1 MAFRPVNRTDD
12 PKWRTSGG
20 EPAFGEMLADF
31 INPLKGNIVDP
42 HEGHT
47 FPTNGYAIASGEDF
61 EKGDLVRLDGT
72 PELGEL
78 SAITQTVLG
87 VATEP
92 IVNGAAGGPVTDKC
106 GVTRA
111 SRLNSDTGVTV
122 KTRFATVDVNG
133 TAPLASHVGD
143 KVALDLT
150 AGEWTLDISDTANQ
164 DVEVMFVD
172 TVRGEFIV
180 EFLDAVIQ
188 TP

>member
-20 EPAFGEMLADF
+20 EPPFGEVLADF
-31 INPLKGNIVDP
+31 INPLKGDVVDP

-47 FPTNGYAIASGEDF
+47 IPTNGYAIASGEDF
-61 EKGDLVRLDGT
+61 ERGDLVRLDGT

-78 SAITQTVLG
+78 TAVTQTVLG
-87 VATEP
+87 VAAES
-92 IVNGAAGGPVTDKC
+92 IIAGQAQGPVTNRC
-106 GVTRA
+106 SVARA

-122 KTRFATVDVNG
+122 KTRFATTDVNSA
-133 TAPLASHVGD
+133 APQDSNVGD

-150 AGEWTLDISDTANQ
+150 AGEWTLDISDTTNQ
-164 DVEVMFVD
+164 DVEVVFVD
-172 TVRGEFIV
+172 LVRGEYIV